1 MKVDGSLRSLLQGV
15 SQQPPRDRLP
25 GQSTAQLN
33 MSADPVTGLTRR
45 PPTDLVG
52 SLGSSTSIRNWY
64 DFEVQNG
71 NKYVA
76 SFRDNSLFIHNT
88 NGELQDL
95 TIEPDAAA
103 YLVTSGTFAATTH
116 ENEII
121 VANQLRTVAMDT
133 TTSFYTN
140 KGTGSRPQGIIQIL
154 GGAYGRRYSISM
166 DGTEIASMRVADGSA
181 PDESQYITT
190 TYIAEV
196 LAWLLVHPDSDP
208 FPPNFVED
216 TAGDYFG
223 TGALAGANWTVTRSK
238 DIIHIKRNSGAV
250 FLLSVSDDNGNVNM
264 KSMTET
270 VPDTSDLPRWAP
282 QGYVARVATET
293 DPEEDLFLQFIVES
307 SAGTVAMGAGF
318 GNPGYWQE
326 CVAPSI
332 TYQFNQAT
340 MPHVLEYRP
349 DTDDFLF
356 RRGVWKARQVGTGVS
371 NPDPSF
377 VGNTINDVSTMQNR
391 LVFLAGSNTIM
402 SRTNKQDDFWMGSVS
417 AVVDSD
423 PIDIS
428 SNAVQTSKMRYAIPH
443 NRDLVIFAE
452 RGQFIIFGRTALTPA
467 NAAMVLTT
475 AFEASLVARPAP
487 AGRNVFFSMAYGR
500 FSGIREFYTEGGTDI
515 NDTRPITQHIKK
527 YIKGTVTQMSTAS
540 NYDILLCST
549 DEDRTNLYT
558 YQYIWSDTEK
568 VQSAWSKWLFSNEI
582 LYTFFDRD
590 VFYLV
595 VQDGSE
601 LILYRMPM
609 DVEDSLG
616 MEFPIF
622 LDARFDVLN
631 CNRAFTLPFDWLN
644 DQQLRVVQSTDCPNP
659 GMAAIIDTIVYDDDL
674 NAWVVTLKED
684 MQGGDIIVGIEY
696 LSQYV
701 PTIPIVKDADGVA
714 VGTGVHRITG
724 FIASIDK
731 TGDINGRS
739 YSKWDQG
746 TVVKFQGRVV
756 GDIDNVVG
764 VPAIYSGKFYLPFRH
779 KNDEAETEYFT
790 DSFYPMTILDIE
802 WIGQYNKRGRRLKT
816 GS

>member
-15 SQQPPRDRLP
+15 SQQPTRDRLP
-25 GQSTAQLN
+25 GQCTAQFN

-52 SLGSSTSIRNWY
+52 SLGTSSDIRNWY

-71 NKYVA
+71 NKYLA
-76 SFRDNSLFIHNT
+76 AFRDSTLVIHNT
-88 NGELQDL
+88 NGQLQTL
-95 TIEPDAAA
+95 TIQPDAAA
-103 YLVTSGTFAATTH
+103 YLATSGTFACTTH

-121 VANQLRTVAMDT
+121 VANQVRTVAMDGA
-133 TTSFYTN
+133 TSFYTN
-140 KGTGSRPQGIIQIL
+140 KGTGSTPQGLIQVL
-154 GGAYGRRYSISM
+154 GGAYGRRYSIEM
-166 DGTEIASMRVADGSA
+166 DGVEIAAMRTADGSA
-181 PDESQYITT
+181 ADESNHITT

-196 LAWLLVHPDSDP
+196 LAWLLTHLDTDP

-216 TAGDYFG
+216 TAGDYYG
-223 TGALAGANWTVTRSK
+223 IAALAGANWTVTRK
-238 DIIHIKRNSGAV
+238 ADIIHIKRNTGAV
-250 FLLSVSDDNGNVNM
+250 FLLSVSDDAGNVNM
-264 KSMTET
+264 KAMTET
-270 VPDTSDLPRWAP
+270 VPDTSDLPRCAP

-293 DPEEDLFLQFIVES
+293 DPEEDLFLQFVVES
-307 SAGTVAMGAGF
+307 SAGAVPMGTGF

-326 CVAPSI
+326 CVAPGI

-340 MPHVLEYRP
+340 MPHILEYRP
-349 DTDDFLF
+349 GTDDFVF
-356 RRGVWKARQVGTGVS
+356 KRGTWKSRQVGTTVS
-371 NPDPSF
+371 NPNPSF

-402 SRTNKQDDFWMGSVS
+402 SRTNKQDDFWMGSAS

-452 RGQFIIFGRTALTPA
+452 RGQFIIFGRSALTPA

-500 FSGIREFYTEGGTDI
+500 FSGVREFYTEGGTDI

-527 YIKGTVTQMSTAS
+527 YIQGTVTQMSTAS
-540 NYDILLCST
+540 NYDILLVST
-549 DEDRTNLYT
+549 DEDRNNLYI

-568 VQSAWSKWLFSNEI
+568 VQSAWSTWPFANEI

-595 VQDGSE
+595 VRAGSS

-609 DVEDSLG
+609 DVEDSVG
-616 MEFPIF
+616 MEFPTYM
-622 LDARFDVLN
+622 DARFDVFN
-631 CNRAFTLPFDWLN
+631 CNKSFTLPYAWLN
-644 DQQLRVVQSTDCPNP
+644 NQPLQVAQSTDCPNP
-659 GMAAIIDTIVYDDDL
+659 GMTASIESIVFDVGL
-674 NAWVVTLKED
+674 NQWVVTLKED
-684 MQGGDIIVGIEY
+684 MQGGDIIVGIGY
-696 LSQYV
+696 LSHYV

-714 VGTGVHRITG
+714 VGTGIHRITG
-724 FIASIDK
+724 FAASIDK
-731 TGDINGRS
+731 TGEINGRS

-746 TVVKFQGRVV
+746 AVVKFQGRIV

-764 VPAIYSGKFYLPFRH
+764 IPAIYTGKFYLPFRH
-779 KNDEAETEYFT
+779 KNDEAEIEYYT